1 MLIRA
6 RALYHKN
13 PKNRKKKLIKIKIK
27 NEKEKIKMAKNY
39 TFNEAV
45 KIIAAGTDMETIT
58 DIGRRYPVL
67 ATKIAAVAA
76 KAGEEFVDLMGYMP
90 DYLTANKVNSAIKAG
105 ITESG
110 SDEDADEAET
120 TADDA
125 NDTNAAAEA
134 TAQWDESMSAKQLWD
149 ILGKAGKRKLAKST
163 KKADL
168 VEACKQAFGAAT
180 EAEAS
185 DTEAEAEDTEAK
197 DDAADAD
204 VNPYD
209 GKSAM
214 ELFKECKARK
224 IKTVP
229 KKPAKFYA
237 DLLAKDDTA
246 KAKAEAKDTETKS
259 DDDDWGDDDE
269 AETTKAEDKKAS
281 KATAKGNK
289 AKTAKKAEAESEDD
303 DWDI

>member
-1 MLIRA
+1 
-6 RALYHKN
+6 
-13 PKNRKKKLIKIKIK
+13 
-27 NEKEKIKMAKNY
+27 MAKNY

-45 KIIAAGTDMETIT
+45 KIIANGTDLEAIT

-67 ATKIAAVAA
+67 AHKIAVVAA

-90 DYLTANKVNSAIKAG
+90 DYLTANKVNTAIKAG

-110 SDEDADEAET
+110 SEDDEDTEAET
-120 TADDA
+120 EATEDA
-125 NDTNAAAEA
+125 GEDATEA

-180 EAEAS
+180 EAEAEAE
-185 DTEAEAEDTEAK
+185 DAEAEDDATEA
-197 DDAADAD
+197 
-204 VNPYD
+204 NPYE

-224 IKTVP
+224 IKAAP
-229 KKPAKFYA
+229 KKPAKFYV
-237 DLLAKDDTA
+237 DLLLKDDA
-246 KAKAEAKDTETKS
+246 AKAETTEAES
-259 DDDDWGDDDE
+259 DDDDWGDEE
-269 AETTKAEDKKAS
+269 AEAPKKEDKKTAPKAAAKGGKA
-281 KATAKGNK
+281 KAT
-289 AKTAKKAEAESEDD
+289 KKAEAESEDD
-303 DWDI
+303 EDWDI

>member
-1 MLIRA
+1 
-6 RALYHKN
+6 
-13 PKNRKKKLIKIKIK
+13 
-27 NEKEKIKMAKNY
+27 MAKNY

-45 KIIAAGTDMETIT
+45 KIIAKGTDLEAIT

-67 ATKIAAVAA
+67 AHKIAVVTA

-90 DYLTANKVNSAIKAG
+90 DYLTANKVNTAIKAG

-110 SDEDADEAET
+110 SDEDAEDTEAEAEAEAEAT
-120 TADDA
+120 TEDA
-125 NDTNAAAEA
+125 GEDATEA

-180 EAEAS
+180 EAEAE
-185 DTEAEAEDTEAK
+185 DAEADDDATEA
-197 DDAADAD
+197 
-204 VNPYD
+204 NPYE

-224 IKTVP
+224 IKAAP

-237 DLLAKDDTA
+237 DLLIKDDA
-246 KAKAEAKDTETKS
+246 AKAEATEAES
-259 DDDDWGDDDE
+259 EEDDDWGDEE
-269 AETTKAEDKKAS
+269 AEAPKKEDKKAAP
-281 KATAKGNK
+281 KASAKGGK
-289 AKTAKKAEAESEDD
+289 AKAAKKAEAESEDD
-303 DWDI
+303 EDWDI

>member
-1 MLIRA
+1 
-6 RALYHKN
+6 
-13 PKNRKKKLIKIKIK
+13 
-27 NEKEKIKMAKNY
+27 MAKNY

-45 KIIAAGTDMETIT
+45 KIIAKGTDLEAIT

-67 ATKIAAVAA
+67 ATKIAVVAA

-90 DYLTANKVNSAIKAG
+90 DYLTANKVNTAIKAG

-110 SDEDADEAET
+110 SGDEDAEDTEAEA
-120 TADDA
+120 TAEDA
-125 NDTNAAAEA
+125 GEDATEA

-168 VEACKQAFGAAT
+168 VEACKQAFGATAEAKADDDAT
-180 EAEAS
+180 EANHYE
-185 DTEAEAEDTEAK
+185 
-197 DDAADAD
+197 
-204 VNPYD
+204 

-224 IKTVP
+224 IKAAP

-237 DLLAKDDTA
+237 DLLIKDDA
-246 KAKAEAKDTETKS
+246 AKAEATEAES
-259 DDDDWGDDDE
+259 EEDDDWGDEE
-269 AETTKAEDKKAS
+269 AEAPKKEDKKAAP
-281 KATAKGNK
+281 KASAKGGK
-289 AKTAKKAEAESEDD
+289 AKAAKKAEAESEDD
-303 DWDI
+303 EDWDI

>member
-1 MLIRA
+1 
-6 RALYHKN
+6 
-13 PKNRKKKLIKIKIK
+13 
-27 NEKEKIKMAKNY
+27 MAKNY

-45 KIIAAGTDMETIT
+45 KIIAKGTNLEAIT

-67 ATKIAAVAA
+67 AHKIAVVTA

-90 DYLTANKVNSAIKAG
+90 DYLTANKVNTAIKAG

-110 SDEDADEAET
+110 SDDEDAEDTEAEAT
-120 TADDA
+120 TEDA
-125 NDTNAAAEA
+125 GEDATEA

-180 EAEAS
+180 EAEAE
-185 DTEAEAEDTEAK
+185 DDATEA
-197 DDAADAD
+197 
-204 VNPYD
+204 NPYE

-224 IKTVP
+224 IKAAP

-237 DLLAKDDTA
+237 DLLIKDDA
-246 KAKAEAKDTETKS
+246 AKAEATEAES
-259 DDDDWGDDDE
+259 EEDDDWGDEE
-269 AETTKAEDKKAS
+269 AEAPKKEDKNAAPKAS
-281 KATAKGNK
+281 AKRGK
-289 AKTAKKAEAESEDD
+289 AKAAKKAGAESEDD
-303 DWDI
+303 EDWDI

>member
-1 MLIRA
+1 
-6 RALYHKN
+6 
-13 PKNRKKKLIKIKIK
+13 
-27 NEKEKIKMAKNY
+27 MAKNY

-45 KIIAAGTDMETIT
+45 KIIANGTDLEAIT

-67 ATKIAAVAA
+67 AHKIAVVAA

-90 DYLTANKVNSAIKAG
+90 DYLTANKVNTAIKAG

-110 SDEDADEAET
+110 SEDDEDTDAEAT
-120 TADDA
+120 TEDA
-125 NDTNAAAEA
+125 GEDATEA

-180 EAEAS
+180 EAEVE
-185 DTEAEAEDTEAK
+185 DAEAED
-197 DDAADAD
+197 DATKA
-204 VNPYD
+204 NPYE

-214 ELFKECKARK
+214 ELFKECKTRK
-224 IKTVP
+224 IKAAP

-237 DLLAKDDTA
+237 DLLIKDDA
-246 KAKAEAKDTETKS
+246 AKAEATEAES
-259 DDDDWGDDDE
+259 EEDDDWGDEE
-269 AETTKAEDKKAS
+269 AEAPKKEDKKAS
-281 KATAKGNK
+281 KATTKGGK

-303 DWDI
+303 EDWDI

>member
-1 MLIRA
+1 
-6 RALYHKN
+6 
-13 PKNRKKKLIKIKIK
+13 
-27 NEKEKIKMAKNY
+27 MAKNY

-45 KIIAAGTDMETIT
+45 KIIAKGTDLEAIT

-67 ATKIAAVAA
+67 ATKVAVVAA

-90 DYLTANKVNSAIKAG
+90 DYLTANKVNTAIKAG

-110 SDEDADEAET
+110 SDEDAEDTEAEAT
-120 TADDA
+120 TEDA
-125 NDTNAAAEA
+125 GEDATEA
-134 TAQWDESMSAKQLWD
+134 TAQWDESMSAKRLWD

-168 VEACKQAFGAAT
+168 IEACKQAFGATT
-180 EAEAS
+180 EAE
-185 DTEAEAEDTEAK
+185 DAEAEDDATEA
-197 DDAADAD
+197 
-204 VNPYD
+204 NPYE

-224 IKTVP
+224 IKAAP

-237 DLLAKDDTA
+237 DLLIKDDA
-246 KAKAEAKDTETKS
+246 AKAEATEAES
-259 DDDDWGDDDE
+259 EEDDDWGDE
-269 AETTKAEDKKAS
+269 ETEAS
-281 KATAKGNK
+281 KKEAKTAAKGGK
-289 AKTAKKAEAESEDD
+289 AKAAKKAEAESDDDD

>member
-1 MLIRA
+1 
-6 RALYHKN
+6 
-13 PKNRKKKLIKIKIK
+13 
-27 NEKEKIKMAKNY
+27 MAKNY

-45 KIIAAGTDMETIT
+45 KIIAKGTDLEAIT

-67 ATKIAAVAA
+67 AHKIAVVTA

-90 DYLTANKVNSAIKAG
+90 DYLTANKVNTAIKAG

-110 SDEDADEAET
+110 SDEDAEDAEAEAT
-120 TADDA
+120 TEDA
-125 NDTNAAAEA
+125 GEDATEA

-180 EAEAS
+180 EAEAE
-185 DTEAEAEDTEAK
+185 DAEAEDDATEA
-197 DDAADAD
+197 
-204 VNPYD
+204 NPYE

-224 IKTVP
+224 IKAAP

-237 DLLAKDDTA
+237 DLLIKDDA
-246 KAKAEAKDTETKS
+246 AKAEATEAES
-259 DDDDWGDDDE
+259 EEDDDWGDEE
-269 AETTKAEDKKAS
+269 AEAPKKEKKALDKKP
-281 KATAKGNK
+281 
-289 AKTAKKAEAESEDD
+289 AKKAAAKDEDEDD
-303 DWDI
+303 DWNI

>member
-1 MLIRA
+1 
-6 RALYHKN
+6 
-13 PKNRKKKLIKIKIK
+13 
-27 NEKEKIKMAKNY
+27 MAKNY

-45 KIIAAGTDMETIT
+45 KIIAKGTDLEAIT

-67 ATKIAAVAA
+67 AHKIAVVTA

-90 DYLTANKVNSAIKAG
+90 DYLTANKVNTAIKAG

-110 SDEDADEAET
+110 SDDEDAEDTEAEAEAT
-120 TADDA
+120 TEDA
-125 NDTNAAAEA
+125 GEDATEA

-180 EAEAS
+180 EDEAE
-185 DTEAEAEDTEAK
+185 DAEAEDDATEA
-197 DDAADAD
+197 
-204 VNPYD
+204 NPYE

-224 IKTVP
+224 IKAAP

-237 DLLAKDDTA
+237 DLLIKDDA
-246 KAKAEAKDTETKS
+246 AKAEATEAES
-259 DDDDWGDDDE
+259 EEDDDWGDEE
-269 AETTKAEDKKAS
+269 AEAPKKEAKAA
-281 KATAKGNK
+281 AKSGK
-289 AKTAKKAEAESEDD
+289 AKAAKKAEAESEDD
-303 DWDI
+303 DDWDI

>member
-1 MLIRA
+1 
-6 RALYHKN
+6 
-13 PKNRKKKLIKIKIK
+13 
-27 NEKEKIKMAKNY
+27 MAKNY

-45 KIIAAGTDMETIT
+45 KIIAKGTDLEAIT

-67 ATKIAAVAA
+67 AHKIAVVTA

-90 DYLTANKVNSAIKAG
+90 DYLTANKVNTAIKAG

-110 SDEDADEAET
+110 SDDEDAEDTEAEAT
-120 TADDA
+120 TEDA
-125 NDTNAAAEA
+125 GEDATEA

-168 VEACKQAFGAAT
+168 IEACKQAFGAAT
-180 EAEAS
+180 EAE
-185 DTEAEAEDTEAK
+185 DAEAEDDATEA
-197 DDAADAD
+197 
-204 VNPYD
+204 NPYE

-224 IKTVP
+224 IKAAP

-237 DLLAKDDTA
+237 DLLIKDDA
-246 KAKAEAKDTETKS
+246 AKAEAAEAES
-259 DDDDWGDDDE
+259 EEDDDWGDEE
-269 AETTKAEDKKAS
+269 AEAPKKAAP
-281 KATAKGNK
+281 KASAKGGK
-289 AKTAKKAEAESEDD
+289 AKAAKKAEAESDDDD